1 MVPIAIAGIALAFLG
16 VELIIQMVQARRGKE
31 VYGFF
36 MPDPPLKASEMPA
49 NFSRMISAL
58 QAFGIKP
65 PSNVYLHPGQTWAAV
80 EGTGETKIGVNAL
93 ASKAIGKVDSL
104 SLPKVGQT
112 VRQGERLFSL
122 RQGNRTAEF
131 VAPMDGTISSIN
143 ETLAERNSLDPSDWI
158 CKVQPENLSISVK
171 AMKFAE
177 DAIKWT
183 YDELSKL
190 QEMVAMQIPRMQTVG
205 ATMQD
210 GPLAL
215 DKVLETLDD
224 ETWNMFQDRF
234 LKNS

>member
-1 MVPIAIAGIALAFLG
+1 MLTDHVH
-16 VELIIQMVQARRGKE
+16 
-31 VYGFF
+31 Y
-36 MPDPPLKASEMPA
+36 
-49 NFSRMISAL
+49 
-58 QAFGIKP
+58 
-65 PSNVYLHPGQTWAAV
+65 
-80 EGTGETKIGVNAL
+80 
-93 ASKAIGKVDSL
+93 SL
-104 SLPKVGQT
+104 S
-112 VRQGERLFSL
+112 RAIE
-122 RQGNRTAEF
+122 
-131 VAPMDGTISSIN
+131 
-143 ETLAERNSLDPSDWI
+143 
-158 CKVQPENLSISVK
+158 PENLSISVK

-190 QEMVAMQIPRMQTVG
+190 QEMVATQIPRMQTVG